1 MDQGPPLLIDG
12 DATIGRNPRTDVGT
26 GTPEALLARMDR
38 VGIRT
43 AVVSHTAARWH
54 DPQTGNHRLLP
65 ELHEVGEGRLLP
77 CWVGLPS
84 RTGEVPAAGEFVA
97 EARAAGVVAV
107 RVYPEDHGYDLAGPD
122 CAALVA
128 AVAAAGMP
136 LLVDLF
142 QTSWAQIEAL
152 AGDHPELAIVVGGI
166 GYRVLRRTAGVLE
179 RRPNVSVGTANFSN
193 HLGIEWLSAEFG
205 PERLVFG
212 TGMPE
217 RDPAEAVT
225 RLLWSELPD
234 DAVAAIGAGNL
245 ERLGVRA

>member
-1 MDQGPPLLIDG
+1 MDQGPPWLIDA
-12 DATIGRNPRTDVGT
+12 DATIGRNPRVDVGS
-26 GTPEALLARMDR
+26 GTAEALLARMDR
-38 VGIRT
+38 VGIR
-43 AVVSHTAARWH
+43 AAIVSHTAARWH
-54 DPQTGNHRLLP
+54 DPHAGNHRLLT
-65 ELHEVGEGRLLP
+65 ELQAMHNRLLP

-84 RTGEVPAAGEFVA
+84 RTGEVPEAGEFVA
-97 EARAAGVVAV
+97 EAREAGVAAV

-122 CAALVA
+122 VAQLMA

-142 QTSWAQIEAL
+142 QTSWAQLEAL
-152 AGDHPELAIVVGGI
+152 AGEHPELAIVVGGI
-166 GYRVLRRTAGVLE
+166 GYRVLRRAAGVLE
-179 RRPNVSVGTANFSN
+179 RRPNVSIGTANFSN
-193 HLGIEWLSAEFG
+193 HLGLEWLTEQFG

-234 DAVAAIGAGNL
+234 DAVTAIGAGNL
-245 ERLGVRA
+245 DRLGVHA